1 MPQGKKKLFLFVL
14 CIVNIFLIF
23 KIFDDQSG
31 LPVYKDL
38 KVKIESVQEK
48 VDDIDLR
55 NRQISSEIRILKKD
69 DKYVERLIKRELFYV
84 ADNELM
90 YIMK

>member
-1 MPQGKKKLFLFVL
+1 MIQGKKQIFLFLL
-14 CIVNIFLIF
+14 CVVNIFLVF

-38 KVKIESVQEK
+38 KLKIESVQEK
-48 VDDIDLR
+48 VNEIDLR
-55 NRQISSEIRILKKD
+55 NRQLSSEIRVLKKND
-69 DKYVERLIKRELFYV
+69 QYVERLIKRELFYV

>member
-1 MPQGKKKLFLFVL
+1 LV
-14 CIVNIFLIF
+14 F
-23 KIFDDQSG
+23 KIFDDESG

-38 KVKIESVQEK
+38 KLKIESVQEK
-48 VDDIDLR
+48 INDVELR
-55 NRQISSEIRILKKD
+55 NRQISTEIRILKKND
-69 DKYVERLIKRELFYV
+69 HYVERLIKRELFYV

>member
-1 MPQGKKKLFLFVL
+1 MIHGKKRIFLFIL
-14 CIVNIFLIF
+14 CIINIFLVF
-23 KIFDDQSG
+23 KIFDDESG

-38 KVKIESVQEK
+38 KLKIESVQEK
-48 VDDIDLR
+48 INDVEHR
-55 NRQISSEIRILKKD
+55 NRQISSEIRILKKND
-69 DKYVERLIKRELFYV
+69 RYVERLIKRELFYV

>member
-1 MPQGKKKLFLFVL
+1 MIHGKKRIVLFVL
-14 CIVNIFLIF
+14 CLLNIFLFF
-23 KIFDDQSG
+23 KIFDDESG

-38 KVKIESVQEK
+38 KLKIESVQEK
-48 VDDIDLR
+48 INDVDLR
-55 NRQISSEIRILKKD
+55 NRQISSEIRILKKND
-69 DKYVERLIKRELFYV
+69 LYVQRLIKRELFYV

>member
-1 MPQGKKKLFLFVL
+1 MIQGKKQIFLFLL
-14 CIVNIFLIF
+14 CVVNIFLVF
-23 KIFDDQSG
+23 KIFDEQSG

-38 KVKIESVQEK
+38 KLKIESVQEK
-48 VDDIDLR
+48 VNDIDLR
-55 NRQISSEIRILKKD
+55 NRQLSSEIRVLKKND
-69 DKYVERLIKRELFYV
+69 QYVERLIKRELFYV

>member
-1 MPQGKKKLFLFVL
+1 MIDGKKRIFLFIL
-14 CIVNIFLIF
+14 CILNIFLVF
-23 KIFDDQSG
+23 KIFDDESG

-38 KVKIESVQEK
+38 KLKIESVQEK
-48 VDDIDLR
+48 INDVELH
-55 NRQISSEIRILKKD
+55 NRQISSEIRILKKND
-69 DKYVERLIKRELFYV
+69 RYVERLIKRELFYV

>member
-1 MPQGKKKLFLFVL
+1 MMS
-14 CIVNIFLIF
+14 IFLVF

-38 KVKIESVQEK
+38 KLKIESVQEK
-48 VDDIDLR
+48 VNDIDLR
-55 NRQISSEIRILKKD
+55 NRQLSSEIRVLKKND
-69 DKYVERLIKRELFYV
+69 QYVERLIKRELFYV

>member
-1 MPQGKKKLFLFVL
+1 MLQGKKKIFLFVL
-14 CIVNIFLIF
+14 CIVNIFLVF

-69 DKYVERLIKRELFYV
+69 DNYVERLIKRELFYV

>member
-1 MPQGKKKLFLFVL
+1 MIQGKKQIFLFLL
-14 CIVNIFLIF
+14 CVVNIFLVF

-38 KVKIESVQEK
+38 KLKIESVQEK
-48 VDDIDLR
+48 INDIDLL
-55 NRQISSEIRILKKD
+55 NRQLSSEIRVLKKND
-69 DKYVERLIKRELFYV
+69 QYVERLIKRELFYV

>member
-1 MPQGKKKLFLFVL
+1 MIQGKKQIFLFLL
-14 CIVNIFLIF
+14 CVVNIFLVF

-38 KVKIESVQEK
+38 RLKIERVQEK
-48 VDDIDLR
+48 INDVDLL
-55 NRQISSEIRILKKD
+55 NRQLSSEIRVLKKND
-69 DKYVERLIKRELFYV
+69 QYVERLIKRELFYV

>member
-1 MPQGKKKLFLFVL
+1 MLQGKKKIFLFVL
-14 CIVNIFLIF
+14 CIVNIFLVF

-48 VDDIDLR
+48 VDDVDLR

>member
-1 MPQGKKKLFLFVL
+1 MIQGKKQIFLFLL
-14 CIVNIFLIF
+14 CIVNIFLVF

-38 KVKIESVQEK
+38 KLKIESVQEK
-48 VDDIDLR
+48 INDVDLL
-55 NRQISSEIRILKKD
+55 NRQLSSEIRVLKKND
-69 DKYVERLIKRELFYV
+69 QYVERLIKRELFYV

>member
-1 MPQGKKKLFLFVL
+1 MIQGKKQIFLFLL
-14 CIVNIFLIF
+14 CVVNIYLVF

-38 KVKIESVQEK
+38 KLKIESVQEK
-48 VDDIDLR
+48 VNELDLR
-55 NRQISSEIRILKKD
+55 NRQLSSEIRVLKKND
-69 DKYVERLIKRELFYV
+69 QYVERLIKRELFYV